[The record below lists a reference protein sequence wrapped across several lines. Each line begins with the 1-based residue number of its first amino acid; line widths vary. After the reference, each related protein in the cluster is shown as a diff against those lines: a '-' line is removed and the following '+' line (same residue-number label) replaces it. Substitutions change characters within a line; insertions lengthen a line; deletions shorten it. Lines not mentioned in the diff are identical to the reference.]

1 VYHFTAIDG
10 NPDLLRAK
18 RKWEKKEHQSL
29 LKVRLLGQQSGTPCP
44 NPLIQTELCF
54 LDLLTMIQ
62 AHVVRREK
70 AMELDAKW
78 YPSLSSILTTRSHS
92 HPLCPILNLLSRKF
106 SLAIWQKAEAKAMG
120 VEVELRCSNATF
132 LQESKK
138 VQCRHLKEL
147 VASQE

>member
-1 VYHFTAIDG
+1 
-10 NPDLLRAK
+10 
-18 RKWEKKEHQSL
+18 
-29 LKVRLLGQQSGTPCP
+29 
-44 NPLIQTELCF
+44 
-54 LDLLTMIQ
+54 MIQ

-92 HPLCPILNLLSRKF
+92 YPLCPILNLLSRKF
-106 SLAIWQKAEAKAMG
+106 ALAIWQKAEAKAMG
-120 VEVELRCSNATF
+120 VEVELRCSNATL